1 MIKQSVGRDALIA
14 PGKRKLNAAILTQP
28 ETYL

>member
-1 MIKQSVGRDALIA
+1 MKKIVGRDALIA